1 MSNATTVSEFDGI
14 AKAIQPYIDGA
25 RSRLTRSLAIELA
38 PKRIRVNAIAPGI
51 IKTPIHGR
59 SDDQFEELNGM
70 QPLGYVGE
78 VQDIV
83 DAVLYLTDANFVTGV
98 VLPVD
103 GGVAAGGA

>member
-1 MSNATTVSEFDGI
+1 MDA
-14 AKAIQPYIDGA
+14 
-25 RSRLTRSLAIELA
+25 LTRSLAIELA
-38 PKRIRVNAIAPGI
+38 PKHIRVNAIAPGI

-70 QPLGYVGE
+70 QPLGHVGQ

-83 DAVLYLTDANFVTGV
+83 EAVLYLTDANFVTGV